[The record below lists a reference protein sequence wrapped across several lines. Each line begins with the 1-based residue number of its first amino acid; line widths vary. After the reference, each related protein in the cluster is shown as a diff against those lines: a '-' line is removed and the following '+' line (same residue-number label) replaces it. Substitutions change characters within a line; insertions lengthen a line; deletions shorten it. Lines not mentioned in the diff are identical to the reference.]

1 MFVSNPDRVLC
12 IRLKSD
18 KEKAIRLDMLLNRVP
33 FTDQRLPD
41 DRRPG
46 KFVSAGVWPVTRCE
60 RIYTENGHTLM
71 MEGDE
76 NGTRF
81 ACGLTV
87 VTDGRI
93 EDCYAK
99 LVAHEAGEVVIYL
112 AASTDNREEDFVG
125 NVKSSL
131 AAARAKGHADIRAC
145 LLYTSRCV

>member
-1 MFVSNPDRVLC
+1 
-12 IRLKSD
+12 
-18 KEKAIRLDMLLNRVP
+18 
-33 FTDQRLPD
+33 
-41 DRRPG
+41 
-46 KFVSAGVWPVTRCE
+46 
-60 RIYTENGHTLM
+60 M

-131 AAARAKGHADIRAC
+131 AAARAKRYADIRADHIADF
-145 LLYTSRCV
+145 TSYMKRCTLALPEDEKAGMYFQYARYMMVSAGREGATAMNLQGIWNHEFCPSWRANIRRISICR